1 MMVATV
7 KITRNL
13 RDMKA
18 VLICDSFVAL
28 VPAKAV
34 IKLLSKHSRK
44 TNTERDKISS
54 PLAP

>member
-1 MMVATV
+1 
-7 KITRNL
+7 
-13 RDMKA
+13 MKA
-18 VLICDSFVAL
+18 VLIFVDMCFVAL

-44 TNTERDKISS
+44 TNKEPDKISS